1 MLTNWLTNGRT
12 DWRTDWLTGWLTENG
27 IFVWLTG
34 WLTDFLTDWL
44 TDWLTATWRRLM
56 GWLTEWHFNNYV
68 TNFLSPWL
76 LFRSF
81 PLTIV
86 FLEKQCHL
94 YLIKIRFLNEPNS
107 GLRTI
112 EPILS
117 SAVEKKHVKLQK
129 YRQTYL
135 RNILEMVFEW
145 Q

>member
-1 MLTNWLTNGRT
+1 MTDGLTDERTENWLT
-12 DWRTDWLTGWLTENG
+12 DWLIDWKRD
-27 IFVWLTG
+27 FC
-34 WLTDFLTDWL
+34 LTDRLIDWLVNWL
-44 TDWLTATWRRLM
+44 TDWLTAAWRRLM

-86 FLEKQCHL
+86 FLEKRCHQ

-107 GLRTI
+107 GLRAI
-112 EPILS
+112 GPILS

>member
-1 MLTNWLTNGRT
+1 MTNG
-12 DWRTDWLTGWLTENG
+12 LKN
-27 IFVWLTG
+27 
-34 WLTDFLTDWL
+34 WL
-44 TDWLTATWRRLM
+44 TDWLIDWKRDFCLTDRLIDWLVNWLTDWLIATWRRLL